1 MITIVF
7 GGVGSGKTAYLQR
20 LAVKYHKKREV
31 YANCDLAFCHTFHT
45 SSLGFR
51 SFPRGSLILI
61 DEAGV
66 EYNNR
71 SFKSL
76 PIQTIEYLKLHRHY
90 GVDIVVV
97 SQAYDDMDIT
107 FRRLA
112 DRFYHIKKIGPFSLI
127 RPINHRITIDRE
139 TEQIIDG
146 YKFGSIF
153 SFRAFPIPRYTYL
166 YRSFC
171 DDPRNL
177 VEAEYCSPPVV
188 RRPLRSYSYYFVYA
202 AFLILFGILISLL

>member
-20 LAVKYHKKREV
+20 LAVKFHKKREV
-31 YANCDLAFCHTFHT
+31 YANCDLSFCHTFHT

-61 DEAGV
+61 DEAGI

-76 PIQTIEYLKLHRHY
+76 PIETIEYLKLHRHY

-112 DRFYHIKKIGPFSLI
+112 DRLFQIKKIGLFSLI
-127 RPINHRITIDRE
+127 RPINHRITIDKE

-153 SFRAFPIPRYTYL
+153 TFRAFPIPRYTYL

-177 VEAEYCSPPVV
+177 IESGYCSCPVEK
-188 RRPLRSYSYYFVYA
+188 RPLRSYSYFIVYA
-202 AFLILFGILISLL
+202 VFLLLACALILLL

>member
-20 LAVKYHKKREV
+20 LAVKFHKKREV
-31 YANCDLAFCHTFHT
+31 YANCDLSFCHTFHT

-61 DEAGV
+61 DEAGI

-76 PIQTIEYLKLHRHY
+76 PIETIEYLKLHRHY

-112 DRFYHIKKIGPFSLI
+112 DRLFQIKKIGLFSLI
-127 RPINHRITIDRE
+127 RPINHRITIDKE

-153 SFRAFPIPRYTYL
+153 TFRAFPIPRYTYL

-177 VEAEYCSPPVV
+177 IESCYCSCPVEK
-188 RRPLRSYSYYFVYA
+188 RPLRSYSYFIVYA
-202 AFLILFGILISLL
+202 VFLLLACVLILLL

>member
-7 GGVGSGKTAYLQR
+7 GAVGSGKTAYLQR

-31 YANCDLAFCHTFHT
+31 YANCDLAFCHTFST

-51 SFPRGSLILI
+51 SFPRGSLVLI

-112 DRFYHIKKIGPFSLI
+112 DKFYHIKKIGLFSLI
-127 RPINHRITIDRE
+127 RPINHRITIDKD

-177 VEAEYCSPPVV
+177 VESCYCPPPVV
-188 RRPLRSYSYYFVYA
+188 RRPLRSYSYYIVYA
-202 AFLILFGILISLL
+202 VFLILIAILISLL